1 KMVSFPGLSPA
12 GSLLSLLLLVSI
24 QLSGFSVNGP
34 AEPIMALLGE
44 DVTLP
49 CQLYP
54 EQSAARMHIW
64 WYRAQISPAV
74 LVVQNGQEQSGE
86 QMLEYRGRTKL
97 VGDSISKGHVALL
110 IQHVKASDNG
120 QYWCRFQDGDISQEA
135 IIELTVIGLG
145 SIPHVHMTGPK
156 EGGIQ
161 VLCSSGG
168 WFPSPKVQWKDMAGA
183 KLPSL
188 SESQTQ
194 DWDGL
199 FHVKSSLVVTDSSLS
214 NVTCSI
220 QNPLSGQEK
229 VSSIFLPE
237 PFFPR
242 MSPWK
247 AALAGTVPVLVLLLI
262 GISYIGWKEH
272 QAKDREIKEKENESQ
287 KIQQIRNEK
296 EEALKIRGKLGSQV
310 NVLPPLFYLDLFFFF
325 LDWKK
330 ALIYPGKLIMAPV
343 NLNHELFHQN
353 NSDPKRKKD
362 GREETQDL
370 PLADN
375 KGDCNLL
382 TLDGKGFTTGRYYWE
397 VDVEDNDEW
406 VLGVYETNEEKMA
419 PLTKPSMKKF
429 RVLEKKKGEFRALA
443 CESQKVLLEKPLTE
457 ECPQKIVVFLDYED
471 NDISFYNMIDGMHI
485 FSFTQDKFSAIL
497 YPYFKLKSMELSP
510 SA

>member
-1 KMVSFPGLSPA
+1 
-12 GSLLSLLLLVSI
+12 
-24 QLSGFSVNGP
+24 
-34 AEPIMALLGE
+34 MALLGE

-120 QYWCRFQDGDISQEA
+120 QYRCRFQDGDISQEA
-135 IIELTVIGLG
+135 IIELNVI
-145 SIPHVHMTGPK
+145 
-156 EGGIQ
+156 
-161 VLCSSGG
+161 
-168 WFPSPKVQWKDMAGA
+168 
-183 KLPSL
+183 
-188 SESQTQ
+188 
-194 DWDGL
+194 
-199 FHVKSSLVVTDSSLS
+199 
-214 NVTCSI
+214 
-220 QNPLSGQEK
+220 
-229 VSSIFLPE
+229 E

-296 EEALKIRGKLGSQV
+296 EEALKIREKLKAE
-310 NVLPPLFYLDLFFFF
+310 LERRRALYHE
-325 LDWKK
+325 DWKK
-330 ALIYPGKLIMAPV
+330 ALIYPAPV

-397 VDVEDNDEW
+397 VDVQDNDEW

-419 PLTKPSMKKF
+419 PLKKPSMKKF

-443 CESQKVLLEKPLTE
+443 CDSQKVLLEKPLTE
-457 ECPQKIVVFLDYED
+457 ECPKKIVVFLDYED

>member
-1 KMVSFPGLSPA
+1 MVSFPGLSPA

-24 QLSGFSVNGP
+24 QCSTVSGFSVNGP

-120 QYWCRFQDGDISQEA
+120 QYRCRFQDGDISQEA
-135 IIELTVIGLG
+135 IIELNVIGLG

-296 EEALKIRGKLGSQV
+296 EEALKIREKLKAE
-310 NVLPPLFYLDLFFFF
+310 LERRRALYHE
-325 LDWKK
+325 DWKK
-330 ALIYPGKLIMAPV
+330 ALIYPDWRKEYFQPAPV

-397 VDVEDNDEW
+397 VDVQDNDEW

-419 PLTKPSMKKF
+419 PLKKPSMKKF

-443 CESQKVLLEKPLTE
+443 CDSQKVLLEKPLTE
-457 ECPQKIVVFLDYED
+457 ECPKKIVVFLDYED

>member
-1 KMVSFPGLSPA
+1 MVSFPGLSRA

-97 VGDSISKGHVALL
+97 VGDSISQGHVALL

-120 QYWCRFQDGDISQEA
+120 LYRCRFQDGPQALHTCLLSS
-135 IIELTVIGLG
+135 GLG
-145 SIPHVHMTGPK
+145 SIPHVHMTGLK

-199 FHVKSSLVVTDSSLS
+199 FHVKSSLVVTDSSMS

-229 VSSIFLPE
+229 VKEGRASSRT

-272 QAKDREIKEKENESQ
+272 QAKDREIEEKEKESQ
-287 KIQQIRNEK
+287 EIQQIRNEK
-296 EEALKIRGKLGSQV
+296 EEALKIR
-310 NVLPPLFYLDLFFFF
+310 
-325 LDWKK
+325 
-330 ALIYPGKLIMAPV
+330 APV

-419 PLTKPSMKKF
+419 PLKKPSMKKF

-443 CESQKVLLEKPLTE
+443 CDSQKVLLEEPLTE

-471 NDISFYNMIDGMHI
+471 NDISFYNMINGMHI